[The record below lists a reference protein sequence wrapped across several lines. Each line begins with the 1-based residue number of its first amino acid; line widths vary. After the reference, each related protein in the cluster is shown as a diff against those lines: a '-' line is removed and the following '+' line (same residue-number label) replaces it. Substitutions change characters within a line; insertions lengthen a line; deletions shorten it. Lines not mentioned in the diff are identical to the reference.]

1 MARISD
7 LLGAEVLK
15 PDGTHR
21 GRVRDVVLVQDGP
34 LLGQVH
40 HAFRLDAVVVGRA
53 GLGTRLGYVHGEIE
67 RPTVLRWLLQRGRP
81 ADTISMRDL
90 DWDLEARCLRLRR

>member
-7 LLGAEVLK
+7 LLGAQVLK
-15 PDGTHR
+15 PDGTRR

-40 HAFRLDAVVVGRA
+40 HALRLEAVVVGRA

-67 RPTVLRWLLQRGRP
+67 RPAVLRWLFERARP
-81 ADTISMRDL
+81 ADTIALRDL
-90 DWDLEARCLRLRR
+90 DWDVEERCLRLRG